1 MIFKVGGSVAR
12 DLGIVFKALEIL
24 DEAKV
29 IPGGWIFAD
38 IVEKLKLND
47 EISHWMAILSMH
59 LYGYYMLSYTESFV
73 LLEPEN
79 FEEIKKR
86 GKFIVL
92 PYRIL
97 KKYDELPHSWEVT
110 SDSIALWLA
119 GKIGEKIVVKVNAAG
134 GVIRDGRIV
143 EFASSEEAVRAGI
156 IDSYAPIL
164 MKNHGIDLFICSP
177 KELKNYILRGKALG
191 TFVRGD

>member
-1 MIFKVGGSVAR
+1 MIFKVGGSVAGE
-12 DLGIVFKALEIL
+12 LGIVFEALEIL

-59 LYGYYMLSYTESFV
+59 LYGYYMLGYTKSFA

-79 FEEIKKR
+79 FEEIKER
-86 GKFIVL
+86 GRFIVL

-110 SDSIALWLA
+110 SDSIAVWLA
-119 GKIGEKIVVKVNAAG
+119 GKIGEKMVVKVNAAG
-134 GVIRDGRIV
+134 GVIRGGRIV
-143 EFASSEEAVRAGI
+143 ELASSEEAVRAGI
-156 IDSYAPIL
+156 IDSYTPIL

-191 TFVRGD
+191 TFIRGD

>member
-1 MIFKVGGSVAR
+1 MIFKVGGSVAG
-12 DLGIVFKALEIL
+12 DLGIVFEALKIL

-134 GVIRDGRIV
+134 GVIKNGRIV
-143 EFASSEEAVRAGI
+143 EFASSGEAVRAGI